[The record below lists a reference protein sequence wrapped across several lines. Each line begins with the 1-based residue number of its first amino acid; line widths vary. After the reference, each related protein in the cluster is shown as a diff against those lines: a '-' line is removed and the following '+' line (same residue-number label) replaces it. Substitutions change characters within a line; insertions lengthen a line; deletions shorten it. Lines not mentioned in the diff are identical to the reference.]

1 VTIRIANAPVSFGV
15 FEMTTDRPDLP
26 DGAELARVIAEAGYA
41 GTELGPPS
49 YFGEG
54 AALAELLAQY
64 ELALVGSFL
73 PLRFSH
79 REHRDADTAILD
91 ATLAQL
97 EAAAAGGPL
106 PKVLLCD
113 AFQEP
118 DRMHYAGA
126 IEEHPETWLSD
137 ARFATLVDGV
147 HHAAE
152 RCRERGFDVALHY
165 HAGTYVETPR
175 EIARFAEQMDTTLL
189 GLCFD
194 TGHSAFGG
202 GDPLELLQEYGELV
216 THVHLKDVDLAKL
229 RAVHESGGGLMRAW
243 ESGVFCPLGT
253 GDARVEECLQAL
265 REQGYDDW
273 IVVEQ
278 DRVLAPDEPFAQVVD
293 DARANRAWLAERGL

>member
-1 VTIRIANAPVSFGV
+1 VTIRIASAPVSFGV
-15 FEMTTDRPDLP
+15 FEMTVDRPNLP
-26 DGAELARVIAEAGYA
+26 DGSELARTIAETGYA

-54 AALAELLAQY
+54 AGLAELLGEY
-64 ELALVGSFL
+64 DLALVGSFL

-79 REHRDADTAILD
+79 REAHAEDAAILD
-91 ATLAQL
+91 RTLTTL

-106 PKVLLCD
+106 PRMLLAD
-113 AFQEP
+113 AFCEP

-126 IEEHPETWLSD
+126 IEEHPETWLAD
-137 ARFATLVDGV
+137 GRFATLVDAV
-147 HHAAE
+147 HRSAE
-152 RCRERGFDVALHY
+152 QCRERGFDVALHY

-175 EIARFAEQMDTTLL
+175 EIARFAEAMDTSLL

-202 GDPLELLQEYGELV
+202 GDPLELLREYGELM

-229 RAVHESGGGLMRAW
+229 KAVHETGGGLMRAW

-253 GDARVEECLQAL
+253 GDARVEECLAEL
-265 REQGYDDW
+265 RGGGYDGW

-278 DRVLAPDEPFAQVVD
+278 DRVLAPDEPFESAVD
-293 DARANRAWLAERGL
+293 DARANRAWLADRGL

>member
-1 VTIRIANAPVSFGV
+1 VTIRIASAPVSFGV
-15 FEMTTDRPDLP
+15 FEMTVDRPNLP
-26 DGAELARVIAEAGYA
+26 DGAELARTIAETGYA

-54 AALAELLAQY
+54 AGLAELLGEY
-64 ELALVGSFL
+64 DLALVGSFL

-79 REHRDADTAILD
+79 REAHAEDAAILD
-91 ATLAQL
+91 RTLTTL

-106 PKVLLCD
+106 PKVLLAD

-118 DRMHYAGA
+118 DRMHHAGA

-137 ARFATLVDGV
+137 GRFATLVDAV
-147 HHAAE
+147 HRSAE

-175 EIARFAEQMDTTLL
+175 EIARFAEAMDTSLL

-202 GDPLELLQEYGELV
+202 GDPLELLREYGELM

-229 RAVHESGGGLMRAW
+229 KAVHETGGGLMRAW

-253 GDARVEECLQAL
+253 GDARVEECLAEL
-265 REQGYDDW
+265 RKRGYDGW

-278 DRVLAPDEPFAQVVD
+278 DRVLAADEPFESAVE
-293 DARANRAWLAERGL
+293 DARANRAWLADRGL

>member
-1 VTIRIANAPVSFGV
+1 VTIRIANAPVSFCV
-15 FEMTTDRPDLP
+15 FEMTSERPDLP

-54 AALAELLAQY
+54 AALHELLAQY

-79 REHRDADTAILD
+79 REHRDADTAVLD
-91 ATLAQL
+91 ATLTQL

-106 PKVLLCD
+106 PKVLLAD

-152 RCRERGFDVALHY
+152 RCRDRGFDVALHY

-202 GDPLELLQEYGELV
+202 GDPLEVLRDYGELV
-216 THVHLKDVDLAKL
+216 THVHLKDVDLGKL
-229 RAVHESGGGLMRAW
+229 RAVHASGGGLMRAW
-243 ESGVFCPLGT
+243 ESGVFCALGT
-253 GDARVEECLQAL
+253 GDAHVEECLAAL
-265 REQGYDDW
+265 RERGYDDW

-278 DRVLAPDEPFAQVVD
+278 DRVLAPGEPFAQVVD

>member
-1 VTIRIANAPVSFGV
+1 MTIRIASAPVSFGV
-15 FEMTTDRPDLP
+15 FEMTVDRPNLP
-26 DGAELARVIAEAGYA
+26 DGAELARTIAETGYA

-54 AALAELLAQY
+54 AGLAELLGEY
-64 ELALVGSFL
+64 DLALVGSFL

-79 REHRDADTAILD
+79 RENQAEDAGILD
-91 ATLAQL
+91 QTLTQL

-137 ARFATLVDGV
+137 SRFAILVDAV
-147 HHAAE
+147 HRSAE
-152 RCRERGFDVALHY
+152 TCRGRGFDVALHY

-175 EIARFAEQMDTTLL
+175 EIARFAEAMDTSLL

-202 GDPLELLQEYGELV
+202 GDPLELLREYGELM

-229 RAVHESGGGLMRAW
+229 QAVHETGGGLMRAW

-253 GDARVEECLQAL
+253 GDAKVEECLAEL
-265 REQGYDDW
+265 RGRGYDGW

-278 DRVLAPDEPFAQVVD
+278 DRVLAPDEPFASAVE